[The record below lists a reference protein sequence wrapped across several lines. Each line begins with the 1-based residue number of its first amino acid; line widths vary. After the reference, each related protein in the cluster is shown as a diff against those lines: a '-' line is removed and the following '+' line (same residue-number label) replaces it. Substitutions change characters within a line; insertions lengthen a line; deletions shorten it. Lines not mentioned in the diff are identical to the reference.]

1 MKIVL
6 NDYGC
11 HPFTLQLAKSLAQR
25 KHIVNYMFAPY
36 LQNPIANFRNYKS
49 NKNFL
54 LNPIKIKGIYNKY
67 NFFLRRRQ
75 EIEYGKVCWNKI
87 INIKPNVLIC
97 VNIPLDALKIL
108 VEESKNVEIPIIL
121 WVQDIY
127 SEAIK
132 KVLLKKISILSRII
146 HWYYLRIEKYCV
158 KNSNRVIFI
167 THRFKKYFKNQN
179 HSKSTVIENWGAL
192 QNKVKNNIKKKWKKK
207 LKLKNEFIFLYAGTL
222 SYKHDFQLFF
232 KLSEN
237 FKDSKVI
244 IFSEGKFA
252 EILKKKSKKHKNLI
266 VKNWVD
272 FNELQSIFSLADVLL
287 VSLSKEA
294 GEFSVPSKIL
304 SYFYSGKPILG
315 MIPSQNL
322 ASKKI
327 IRLKTGYIAEPG
339 DFDVFLKK
347 AQKLYESK
355 TLRRKMGLNA
365 LNYAKRHFDIK
376 AITNKFEKILV
387 ESQN

>member
-315 MIPSQNL
+315 MIPIQNL

-327 IRLKTGYIAEPG
+327 TGLKTGYIAEP
-339 DFDVFLKK
+339 
-347 AQKLYESK
+347 
-355 TLRRKMGLNA
+355 
-365 LNYAKRHFDIK
+365 
-376 AITNKFEKILV
+376 
-387 ESQN
+387 